1 MPNPLHLQ
9 VDCLLFLGSA
19 ACHKKVKKR
28 KENVESFFS
37 FNYIF
42 AAWGATIHESVHST
56 RKKDHTSDK
65 TIEEMQMKIRLPR
78 ISLLSLKLLSSGGF
92 P

>member
-1 MPNPLHLQ
+1 MPSPLHLQ

-28 KENVESFFS
+28 KENVVFFS

-56 RKKDHTSDK
+56 RKKGHTSDK
-65 TIEEMQMKIRLPR
+65 TIEETQMKMKANESILKDA
-78 ISLLSLKLLSSGGF
+78 LLQ
-92 P
+92 